1 MRRRE
6 FLKTSI
12 GASTLLGLGSYG
24 LAPNK
29 AAAAVNIDYQKT
41 LINVMLLGGADL
53 RFLFAPQPG
62 SAYAAK
68 FWQARRDIYR
78 FNTQN
83 QARYRTYADVWTDL
97 YLPAEDSAG
106 NTFGIH
112 KNAAWLKQQFDLGN
126 VAIVANVIGSDN
138 RRHDHSQ
145 LIVNSGDNKTS
156 QYVYDRDGWGG
167 RLAYAIDTAN
177 TVSVTRDISV
187 FCKGIDPTNRN
198 QRIIHANDT
207 RNFGL
212 SNGDGNPNS
221 KSSSLA
227 RALRGYYHAK
237 RRQVANRPAAWPYH
251 KFLQHEESLRQFG
264 DAYNARLEAVSP
276 LRPESL
282 QALFTAGSGNRLNSS
297 DFGLQCAN
305 IYDAFLGAD
314 LFQMRIA
321 SMEYPGWDTHNHEM
335 SRFETNIIDLFGAG
349 KGLDSL
355 TQALDPLGINDQ
367 LLYTF
372 NTDFGRQLKA
382 NGDFGTDHGCGN
394 YMILLGRGINGG
406 VYGEMF
412 PASEITGIT
421 GQTRYDQLGADIEG
435 LTSFDQI
442 LSRACDWVAPGSG
455 FQVFPD
461 ADIGYPM
468 IEAGVDLDIIFP
480 A

>member
-1 MRRRE
+1 
-6 FLKTSI
+6 
-12 GASTLLGLGSYG
+12 
-24 LAPNK
+24 
-29 AAAAVNIDYQKT
+29 
-41 LINVMLLGGADL
+41 
-53 RFLFAPQPG
+53 
-62 SAYAAK
+62 
-68 FWQARRDIYR
+68 
-78 FNTQN
+78 
-83 QARYRTYADVWTDL
+83 
-97 YLPAEDSAG
+97 
-106 NTFGIH
+106 
-112 KNAAWLKQQFDLGN
+112 
-126 VAIVANVIGSDN
+126 
-138 RRHDHSQ
+138 
-145 LIVNSGDNKTS
+145 
-156 QYVYDRDGWGG
+156 
-167 RLAYAIDTAN
+167 
-177 TVSVTRDISV
+177 
-187 FCKGIDPTNRN
+187 
-198 QRIIHANDT
+198 
-207 RNFGL
+207 
-212 SNGDGNPNS
+212 
-221 KSSSLA
+221 
-227 RALRGYYHAK
+227 
-237 RRQVANRPAAWPYH
+237 
-251 KFLQHEESLRQFG
+251 FG
-264 DAYNARLEAVSP
+264 DAYNARLETVSP

-468 IEAGVDLDIIFP
+468 IEAGVDLDTIFP